1 MRDRLCF
8 IGVSTSGS
16 SIMGLFPR
24 WAELLGLNAEVTG
37 RDVPL
42 GAPPERFRDVVEEIA
57 STPTVRGALVTTH
70 KVDIFEHAH
79 DLFAEVD
86 PFARLCG
93 EVSCISKRDGA
104 LVAHA
109 KDPIT
114 AGRTLEE
121 MIGPDHWQRTGG
133 QAACLGAGGAGIAI
147 VLYLLGLEDPPERIV
162 LTDVNERRIA
172 AAQRAHAEAPSR
184 SGVDHRLV
192 SRPPDSDRIVS
203 SLPSS
208 SLVINATGMGK
219 DRPGSPVTDA
229 ARFPHDGIA
238 WDLNYRGELDFLRQA
253 RAQRKVRALAVHD
266 GWRYFLHGWSEVI
279 AEVFSVEIT
288 DDRFAAMASAAEE
301 LRISQSRN

>member
-24 WAELLGLNAEVTG
+24 WAELLGLNAEVAG
-37 RDVPL
+37 RDIPL
-42 GAPPERFRDVVEEIA
+42 GAPPDRFRDVVEDIA

-70 KVDIFEHAH
+70 KVDVFEHAH
-79 DLFAEVD
+79 DLFAEID
-86 PFARLCG
+86 HFARLCG

-114 AGRTLEE
+114 AGQTLEE
-121 MIGPDHWQRTGG
+121 MIRRDHWARTGG
-133 QAACLGAGGAGIAI
+133 HAACLGVGGAGIAI
-147 VLYLLGLEDPPERIV
+147 VLYLLGLEDPPERII
-162 LTDVNERRIA
+162 LTDVDERRIA
-172 AAQRAHAEAPSR
+172 AARRAHAGAQPR
-184 SGVDHRLV
+184 SVVDHRLV
-192 SRPPDSDRIVS
+192 SRPADSDRIVS
-203 SLPSS
+203 SLPPS

-219 DRPGSPVTDA
+219 DRPGSPVTDE
-229 ARFPHDGIA
+229 ARFPSDGIA

-253 RAQRKVRALAVHD
+253 RAQRKDRALAVHD

-279 AEVFSVEIT
+279 AEVFSVELNNE
-288 DDRFAAMASAAEE
+288 RFAAMARVAGE
-301 LRISQSRN
+301 LRSS